1 MESQLLPLTNFR
13 LVFNMRYFFWIILAL
28 SSCVSS
34 RKVQQSTTDKTPV
47 DTLLV
52 KVDTLTLRSDTVAIA
67 IGPIRI
73 DTVVEIVK
81 KDTLTFIGVGDIM
94 MGTNYPN
101 ANRLPPNNA
110 RDLMA
115 EVKGILQDADVTMGN
130 LEGVLL
136 DEGGTPKGCRNPD
149 ACYVFR
155 SPTIYAQNLLDA
167 GFDIISLAN
176 NHAGDFGDEGRKSS
190 MKTLDSVGILYA
202 GLVSQPYVLFEKE
215 NIKYGFAAFAPNS
228 GCASINDIAA
238 AKATIMHLDSL
249 ADVVIVSFHG
259 GAEGSKYE
267 HVPRK
272 HELFV
277 GEDRGDVY
285 HFAHAVIDAGADI
298 VFGHGP
304 HVTRAIEVYNNRFI
318 AYSLGNFCTYGGFNL
333 SGVNGWAPIV
343 KVYTNAE
350 GAFYKAR
357 ITPIYQ
363 SYMAPVSID
372 SQGRVIKRMREL
384 TLEDFPDTMITISD
398 DGWVHYSTR

>member
-1 MESQLLPLTNFR
+1 
-13 LVFNMRYFFWIILAL
+13 MRYLLWIVILTL
-28 SSCVSS
+28 SSCASS
-34 RKVQQSTTDKTPV
+34 RLARQTALDNQA
-47 DTLLV
+47 LEEIM
-52 KVDTLTLRSDTVAIA
+52 SDTIVLKLDTSYIEVVEV
-67 IGPIRI
+67 GPIII
-73 DTVVEIVK
+73 DTVVQIARR
-81 KDTLTFIGVGDIM
+81 DTLTFIGVGDIM

-101 ANRLPPNNA
+101 ENRLPPNNA
-110 RDLMA
+110 KSLMA
-115 EVKGILQDADVTMGN
+115 NVKHVLQDADITMGN

-149 ACYVFR
+149 VCFVFR
-155 SPTIYAQNLLDA
+155 SPTSFAENLA
-167 GFDIISLAN
+167 EVGFDIMSLAN
-176 NHAGDFGDEGRKSS
+176 NHAGDFGDAGRKSS
-190 MKTLDSVGILYA
+190 MMTLDSLGIRYA
-202 GLVSQPYVLFEKE
+202 GLIAKPYILFEKE
-215 NIKYGFAAFAPNS
+215 NVKYGFAAFAPNS
-228 GCASINDIAA
+228 GCASINDIPAA
-238 AKATIMHLDSL
+238 RATIAHLDSL

-285 HFAHAVIDAGADI
+285 KFAHSLIDAGADI

-343 KVYTNAE
+343 KVFTNAE
-350 GAFYKAR
+350 GEFYKAK

-363 SYMAPVSID
+363 TPMSPVNID
-372 SQGRVIKRMREL
+372 LQGRVIKRMREL
-384 TLEDFPDTMITISD
+384 TLEDFPETPITID
-398 DGWVHYSTR
+398 DEGWVRYSTK